1 MNTAQTFISYLR
13 VSTSRQGDSGLG
25 LEAQR
30 AAIETFVNGHQWE
43 LLAEYVEVE
52 SGGKNTRPELAKAL
66 REAKK
71 RKAVLVVGKL
81 DRLSRNLAFIANLLE
96 SGVEFRCADLPEATR
111 TMLQLWAVMAEWE
124 REQISTRT
132 KDALQA
138 AKGRGVKLG
147 SPTPGK
153 GSALGV
159 AAQRA
164 SADQFAANIR
174 PVIAEI
180 QGAGIT
186 SLRGLATALT
196 ARGIPTA
203 RGGAWDATTV
213 RRAIRRAG

>member
-1 MNTAQTFISYLR
+1 MKQKFVSYLR

-30 AAIETFVNGHQWE
+30 AAIETFLNGNQWE
-43 LLAEYVEVE
+43 LLAEYIEVE
-52 SGGKNTRPELAKAL
+52 SGGKNTRPELGKAL

-71 RKAVLVVGKL
+71 QKAVLVVGKL

-96 SGVEFRCADLPEATR
+96 SGVEFRCADMPEANR

-132 KDALQA
+132 KAALKA
-138 AKGRGVKLG
+138 AKARGVKLG

-164 SADQFAANIR
+164 SADQFAANTKPI
-174 PVIAEI
+174 IAEI
-180 QGAGIT
+180 QQAGIH
-186 SLRGLATALT
+186 SLRGIATALT
-196 ARGIPTA
+196 ARGVPTA
-203 RGGAWDATTV
+203 RRGAWDATTV
-213 RRAIRRAG
+213 RRVLRRAG